1 MTWHQWHQTA
11 PMSSRMG
18 LSSALARSNSTL
30 PPSGQSKGLV
40 GAGSRIGLAESF
52 RRFLVARAKK
62 HPFEQRM
69 GGASS
74 ASTKRGR
81 NIKNQHRLD
90 VTLLDLVAGAGVAR
104 VKGLASR
111 EAFVLA
117 VIKTDAVL
125 ADLPAEIHVLVV
137 DDGGKIEQA
146 DVEVLDQTAGFENAA
161 ERGLHRLGQLIVF
174 HAEGRQFFVWD
185 DYATHHHDARG
196 YGREVIFLASEFFPA
211 IHGLDEER
219 FEFLTHTLR
228 FGQGKEA
235 LRRLRSF
242 VLLLIVVFVCHHV
255 SVRPGA
261 RSGDKRLQP
270 RRNEFTVL
278 QNRC

>member
-11 PMSSRMG
+11 PMSSRIG
-18 LSSALARSNSTL
+18 LSSALARSNAAS
-30 PPSGQSKGLV
+30 PHSCQSMGWC
-40 GAGSRIGLAESF
+40 AAERREGLAESF
-52 RRFLVARAKK
+52 RRFLVARAKR
-62 HPFEQRM
+62 HPFEQRT
-69 GGASS
+69 GQASS

-125 ADLPAEIHVLVV
+125 ADLPAEIDVLVV
-137 DDGGKIEQA
+137 DDGGKIEEA
-146 DVEVLDQTAGFENAA
+146 DVEILDQTAGFENAV
-161 ERGLHRLGQLIVF
+161 ERGLHRLGKVIVF
-174 HAEGRQFFVWD
+174 HAERRQFLVRD
-185 DYATHHHDARG
+185 DYAAHHHNARG
-196 YGREVIFLASEFFPA
+196 NGGEVIFQTSEFSPA

-235 LRRLRSF
+235 LRWLRSF

-255 SVRPGA
+255 SVRPDA
-261 RSGDKRLQP
+261 RSGAKRVPATPQ
-270 RRNEFTVL
+270 
-278 QNRC
+278 